1 MRCEDALVALLEH
14 DLIDLCEDPATPLGR
29 HLAGCARCRR
39 VASQLVADSA
49 QLAATV
55 RTPFPEATTRRPR
68 TMPWLVGGA
77 LAAASV
83 GGLMLWG
90 GDAPTA
96 ISPAPTGV
104 PVVEVPVASSAPEP
118 PMHVAVTPA
127 RPPRATAPRRP
138 MQPPPSSI
146 VASVAPTP
154 EPVVEPVRVLPVAPV
169 MPVVATP
176 YRAVAMGLVAT
187 DVPLAGTDQPVASTG
202 TILRTSNPNII
213 VIWHQTP

>member
-1 MRCEDALVALLEH
+1 MTCDDALVALLER
-14 DLIDLCEDPATPLGR
+14 DLIELRDDAATPLGG
-29 HLAGCARCRR
+29 HLIGCARCRR

-49 QLAATV
+49 QLAATF
-55 RTPFPEATTRRPR
+55 RTPLPEAVTRRPGA
-68 TMPWLVGGA
+68 MPWLVGGA
-77 LAAASV
+77 LAAASMAV
-83 GGLMLWG
+83 LLVWG
-90 GDAPTA
+90 GDRPALIPTAPTPV
-96 ISPAPTGV
+96 PAANVAAV
-104 PVVEVPVASSAPEP
+104 PVIPKRPTTL
-118 PMHVAVTPA
+118 AVTPA